1 MLRVLTVL
9 VLSMLSGAGLAA
21 PGGAEQARPPAETEL
36 PSRAATV
43 RWIPRSSAAGEI
55 ALTARIEFAR
65 ALGSGD
71 LSVTVPSG
79 LRLIEGP
86 VALKVAAS
94 PDLSPV
100 EVAYR
105 FALDGPVSADLVVSF
120 DAGGTHTEAA
130 WRPAP
135 GPRAPADDGKIP
147 PRERG
152 ARN

>member
-1 MLRVLTVL
+1 MLGAPAVL
-9 VLSMLSGAGLAA
+9 VLATLSAAGLATQ
-21 PGGAEQARPPAETEL
+21 GGAERARPPAETDV
-36 PSRAATV
+36 PPRAASV
-43 RWIPRSSAAGEI
+43 RWIPRSSAVGEL

-65 ALGSGD
+65 QVRSGD
-71 LSVTVPSG
+71 LSVTVPAG

-86 VALKVAAS
+86 VAMKVTAP

-100 EVAYR
+100 EVGYR
-105 FALDGPVSADLVVSF
+105 FAVDGIVAADLVLSL
-120 DAGGTHTEAA
+120 DAGGMHTEAA

-135 GPRAPADDGKIP
+135 GPRAPADDDKIP

>member
-1 MLRVLTVL
+1 MRGILAL
-9 VLSMLSGAGLAA
+9 VLAMLSAAGLAT
-21 PGGAEQARPPAETEL
+21 PGGAEQARPAAETDL
-36 PSRAATV
+36 PSRAASV
-43 RWIPRSSAAGEI
+43 RWIPRSSAAGEL

-65 ALGSGD
+65 PLRGGD
-71 LSVTVPSG
+71 LSLTVPSG

-86 VALKVAAS
+86 VALKVTAP

-100 EVAYR
+100 EVAFR
-105 FALDGPVSADLVVSF
+105 FAVDGPVAADLVVSF
-120 DAGGTHTEAA
+120 DAGGMHSEDA

>member
-1 MLRVLTVL
+1 MCGILAL
-9 VLSMLSGAGLAA
+9 VLAMLSAAGLAT
-21 PGGAEQARPPAETEL
+21 PGGAEQARPAAETDL
-36 PSRAATV
+36 PSRAASV
-43 RWIPRSSAAGEI
+43 RWIPRSSAAGEL

-65 ALGSGD
+65 PLRSGD
-71 LSVTVPSG
+71 LSLTVPSG

-86 VALKVAAS
+86 VALKVTAP

-100 EVAYR
+100 EVAFR
-105 FALDGPVSADLVVSF
+105 FAVDGPVAADLVVSF
-120 DAGGTHTEAA
+120 DAGGMHGEAA
-130 WRPAP
+130 GRPAP